1 MNPVLDFSER
11 IRVLP
16 VIHGSIDFAVK
27 VREELLSHPGA
38 CLCVPLPGSW
48 REDVLAAV
56 ERLPTASAV
65 VQSEAGGDSATYVPI
80 DPCQPVIAALRLALR
95 ERMPIEF
102 VDLEAQDFDAPSVL
116 HPDPFALKKL
126 PLEKFLAAVLLTLKR
141 PPEDSNQDQRC
152 RRMAF
157 ELHRLELE
165 FDRLVFLCDAV
176 DWPWIREAYMER
188 RLYPEHENYFAP
200 IHSHDVEPKT
210 LAFFLGELPFITALY
225 ERARAT
231 LDPDESLAVDGVKE
245 LLQESRSRW
254 SKGRDDGGGWLGP
267 QLLQTFLQYVRNLT
281 LMNRRLSPDLYTLVT
296 AAKQIAGDGFARK
309 LLETARD
316 YPVENAE
323 PQKPFVRMGIGRADV
338 PTLGVVEMI
347 SRLPGPA
354 VSWRSCDLRPEAEKI
369 DRKKWRMMWNPYE
382 QCSWPPEDDK
392 FESFQTHV
400 REQAKNLIGQ
410 DLARSEKFTASI
422 KDGLDI
428 RETLRHWYSGDLYVK
443 EIPPTRGGLEI
454 VVFLFDPK
462 PDFDKYPWQTT
473 WSNEHEEESYIAFFG
488 TNFMD
493 DVVGPG
499 IARSRFGGV
508 FFLFPPRP
516 IMDVWSDPRI
526 SRKGPLDDR
535 LIAGAILNS
544 KAPHIA
550 VVSPTPLKASW
561 RAAAKARGK
570 KLVHLPLS
578 RFSGRMLDR
587 LRTFH
592 VLNGHDIRSYA
603 ARFIAG
609 D

>member
-1 MNPVLDFSER
+1 MNPILDFSDR
-11 IRVLP
+11 VRVLP
-16 VIHGSIDFAVK
+16 VVHGSIDFAVK
-27 VREELLSHPGA
+27 VREELLAHPGA

-48 REDVLAAV
+48 REEILAAV
-56 ERLPTASAV
+56 ERLPTPSAV
-65 VQSEAGGDSATYVPI
+65 VQEAGGDAATFVPI

-102 VDLEAQDFDAPSVL
+102 VDLEAQEFQAPSVV

-126 PLEKFLAAVLLTLKR
+126 PLEKFLAAILPTLER
-141 PPEDSNQDQRC
+141 PEPKSNQDKRV

-157 ELHRLELE
+157 ELHRLEL
-165 FDRLVFLCDAV
+165 DHQRIVFLCDV
-176 DWPWIREAYMER
+176 IDWPWIREAYQER
-188 RLYPEHENYFAP
+188 RPFPEHETYFAP
-200 IHSHDVEPKT
+200 IYSHDVEPKT
-210 LAFFLGELPFITALY
+210 LAFFLGELPYITALY

-231 LDPDESLAVDGVKE
+231 LDPDEHLAVDGVKE
-245 LLQESRSRW
+245 LLQETRARW
-254 SKGRDDGGGWLGP
+254 SKGRDDQGGWLGP
-267 QLLQTFLQYVRNLT
+267 QLLQVFLQYVRNLT
-281 LMNRRLSPDLYTLVT
+281 LMNRRLSPDLYTLAT
-296 AAKQIAGDGFARK
+296 AAKQIAGDGFARQ

-316 YPVENAE
+316 YPVEGAE
-323 PQKPFVRMGIGRADV
+323 PHRPFVRMSVGRGEV
-338 PTLGVVEMI
+338 PALGVADMV

-354 VSWRSCDLRPEAEKI
+354 VVWRSLELRPEAEKI
-369 DRKKWRMMWNPYE
+369 DKKKWRMLWNPYQ
-382 QCSWPPEDDK
+382 QCSWPPEDDH

-454 VVFLFDPK
+454 VVFLFDPS
-462 PDFDKYPWQTT
+462 PDRDKYPWHST
-473 WSNEHEEESYIAFFG
+473 WSNEHEEESYISFFA

-493 DVVGPG
+493 DIVGPG

-508 FFLFPPRP
+508 FFLYPPRP
-516 IMDVWSDPRI
+516 ILDVWSDPRL
-526 SRKGPLDDR
+526 SKKSPLDDK

-544 KAPHIA
+544 KAPHVA

-561 RAAAKARGK
+561 RAAAKAKGK

-592 VLNGHDIRSYA
+592 VLNGKEIRSYA
-603 ARFIAG
+603 ARFIQG

>member
-1 MNPVLDFSER
+1 MNPILDFSDR
-11 IRVLP
+11 VRVLP
-16 VIHGSIDFAVK
+16 VVHGSIDFAVK
-27 VREELLSHPGA
+27 VREELLAHPKA

-56 ERLPTASAV
+56 ERLPTPSAV
-65 VQSEAGGDSATYVPI
+65 LQESSGESATYVPI

-102 VDLEAQDFDAPSVL
+102 VDLEAQEFQAPSVV

-126 PLEKFLAAVLLTLKR
+126 PLEKFLAAILPSLER
-141 PPEDSNQDQRC
+141 PAEDSNQDKRV

-165 FDRLVFLCDAV
+165 YERIVFLCDV
-176 DWPWIREAYMER
+176 IDWPWIREGYMER
-188 RLYPEHENYFAP
+188 RPFPEHEMYFAP
-200 IHSHDVEPKT
+200 IHAHDVEPKT

-231 LDPDESLAVDGVKE
+231 LDPDEELAVDGVKE
-245 LLQESRSRW
+245 LLQESRGRW
-254 SKGRDDGGGWLGP
+254 SEGRDDKGGWLGP

-296 AAKQIAGDGFARK
+296 ASKQIAGDGFARK

-316 YPVENAE
+316 YPVETSE
-323 PQKPFVRMGIGRADV
+323 PQKPFLRMSIGRADD
-338 PTLGVVEMI
+338 PTLGVVDMI

-354 VSWRSCDLRPEAEKI
+354 VSWRSCELRPEAEKV
-369 DRKKWRMMWNPYE
+369 DKKKWRMLWNPYE

-443 EIPPTRGGLEI
+443 EIPPTRGGLEV
-454 VVFLFDPK
+454 VVFLFDPA
-462 PDFDKYPWQTT
+462 PNFDKYPWQTT
-473 WSNEHEEESYIAFFG
+473 WSNEHDEESVISFFG
-488 TNFMD
+488 TNYMED
-493 DVVGPG
+493 IVGPG

-516 IMDVWSDPRI
+516 IFDVWSDPRLNK
-526 SRKGPLDDR
+526 KGPLDDR
-535 LIAGAILNS
+535 LVAGAILNS
-544 KAPHIA
+544 QAPHIA

-561 RAAAKARGK
+561 KAAAKAKGK

-592 VLNGHDIRSYA
+592 VLNGHHIRSYA
-603 ARFIAG
+603 ARFIQG